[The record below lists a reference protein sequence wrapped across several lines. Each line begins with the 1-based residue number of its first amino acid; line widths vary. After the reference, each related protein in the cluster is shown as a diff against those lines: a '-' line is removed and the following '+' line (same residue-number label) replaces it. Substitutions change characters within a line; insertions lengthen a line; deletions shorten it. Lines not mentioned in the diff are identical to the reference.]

1 MFEIS
6 YKVANPHSAIVHL
19 SLIDDANKTSLNFLF
34 KNRVYHFTNCFEEIQ
49 VKLESMLKIPLHYLY
64 ILSYQVNLS
73 CLHSQLA
80 ARGVE
85 KIIYELGKTTSAN
98 EKHIIGIQ
106 YERGVP
112 SQARSRLLKYL
123 ENFDLSLFLS
133 GSTLKLCNPSPKDL
147 SDSSEGHVLI
157 T

>member
-1 MFEIS
+1 
-6 YKVANPHSAIVHL
+6 
-19 SLIDDANKTSLNFLF
+19 
-34 KNRVYHFTNCFEEIQ
+34 
-49 VKLESMLKIPLHYLY
+49 MLKMPLHYLF

-85 KIIYELGKTTSAN
+85 EIIHELGKSTCAN
-98 EKHIIGIQ
+98 DKHIIGIQ

-112 SQARSRLLKYL
+112 TQTRTRLLKYL

-147 SDSSEGHVLI
+147 TDISEGYILI